1 MSERLQNVY
10 PGLLTGLAEQVL
22 RSGPEPKRKLISIAR
37 AELARAGLPMSQLV
51 RDLVDGGRAFAW

>member
-1 MSERLQNVY
+1 VY